1 MSVKEVCQLHCRSS
15 QPPTEMQR
23 PLLVM
28 LHACYNERSTKSS
41 WNPFV
46 SVESALDA

>member
-28 LHACYNERSTKSS
+28 LHAYVITKGRQKV
-41 WNPFV
+41 PGIHL
-46 SVESALDA
+46 SVLNQH